1 MIACSFNT
9 ADNASPVLIDQI
21 KNYCLL
27 IVPDGM
33 ISKSLY
39 NNQLLFVMRRD
50 SYYYEFL
57 DNVCASFVY
66 ESTQG
71 NRITYTCNDIDVII
85 YLIDQYEV

>member
-9 ADNASPVLIDQI
+9 SVDASPDLIDQI
-21 KNYCLL
+21 KAYCLQ

-33 ISKSLY
+33 VSKALF

-57 DNVCASFVY
+57 SNVCSSFVY
-66 ESTQG
+66 EFTRG
-71 NRITYTCNDIDVII
+71 NRITYTCNDIEVVI
-85 YLIDQYEV
+85 YLMDQNEV